1 MYEETLEEKSNLRE
15 NFKCKQLFSFEALP
29 LGRQEGW
36 RRNRRLA
43 DHPEQRR
50 RNDSEEYER
59 AGGVHGRQGPQ
70 VSFALAKK
78 ALKETKGNKKV

>member
-1 MYEETLEEKSNLRE
+1 MYEETLEEKCNCMKIL
-15 NFKCKQLFSFEALP
+15 NVNNLFSLKALP

-59 AGGVHGRQGPQ
+59 AGGVHGR
-70 VSFALAKK
+70 
-78 ALKETKGNKKV
+78 